1 MKNYTNRIRQI
12 ILSLLLISLNIAA
25 DAQLPVANV
34 DTFAVKNYQ
43 EKLFI
48 RTDRDIYIT
57 GEEILLKIYKMSAL
71 TGKSS
76 DMSKVVYLELLD
88 SLNNPVTQIK
98 IPVIG
103 TSGSTSFRISDTL
116 NSGNYL
122 IRAYTRWML
131 NYSEDLFFYKT
142 ITVINPFKNIDNLPV
157 SAGSRPGET
166 NMFFN
171 EANQV
176 ERTSVTNEKVNHI
189 NIKVEPD
196 KNEYLTRDKV
206 RLNISASSLTGD
218 MTGVDMSVSVVKSFL
233 LNKGKLNII
242 NGFETDAGTN
252 PFQTDSIRKVND
264 SQTVSYLNDRTARN
278 RVRLSMGL
286 LPSYMPEIEGQLIS
300 GVIKNKTTDVPV
312 KNTDI
317 SLSFVGKTAK
327 CQFVKTNDKG
337 EFYFVVK
344 DQYGMSEFVIQSML
358 PEITDYYVEVNLPFC
373 NTFNSTKPGVFS
385 LDSNKIASI
394 NKAIISMQ
402 INNIYEQARR
412 EKQSGQNFTGRG
424 DFYGKADKSVKL
436 SDFIELTNIRE
447 IVKEILP
454 DLMVIKRNRK
464 NSFKIVN
471 SYPFQPF
478 ENQALIL
485 VDGVPVFDI
494 EGLLNVPAKSM
505 ERVDIINTRYFFSDN
520 VFDGIVSFVTKKGD
534 LSVLEY
540 DNSVYRQIFDG
551 YKQKN
556 DFYSPDYSSDHLK
569 ESRIPDFRNTLYW
582 NPDLKFTPGNNTS
595 VEFFTSDEAGIYTII
610 VEGRTEKGETGFY
623 STQLLVR

>member
-171 EANQV
+171 EVNQV

-206 RLNISASSLTGD
+206 RLNISASSLTGG

-412 EKQSGQNFTGRG
+412 EKQSGQNFTGRS

-485 VDGVPVFDI
+485 VDGVPVFDV

-610 VEGRTEKGETGFY
+610 VEGRTEKGESGFY